1 MDTQSKE
8 SFIREKAL
16 QRQVQWS
23 RHALGKLATETIS
36 VEDVEAA
43 LQHAEI
49 IEDYP
54 HLHRYLPDC
63 LVLTHVAPIGPV
75 HCVVAINQ
83 SADYVLMVTVYRP
96 SDKEWNDDARTR
108 K

>member
-1 MDTQSKE
+1 MNTQAKQM
-8 SFIREKAL
+8 FIRQKAV

-43 LQHAEI
+43 LQQAEI

-63 LVLTHVAPIGPV
+63 LVLIYTASVVPI

-83 SADYVLMVTVYRP
+83 PADYVLMVTVYRP
-96 SDKEWNDDARTR
+96 SDKEWNDDVRTR

>member
-1 MDTQSKE
+1 MDTQAKE
-8 SFIREKAL
+8 FFIRKKAL

-23 RHALGKLATETIS
+23 RHALGKLAAETIS

-54 HLHRYLPDC
+54 HLHRHLPNC
-63 LVLTHVAPIGPV
+63 LVLIYAAPVGSV

-83 SADYVLMVTVYRP
+83 PADYVLMLTVYRP
-96 SDKEWNDDARTR
+96 SDKEWNDDVRTR